1 MSLPEETLPE
11 EKRVFDRETW
21 GLVIEW
27 LGTGESGI
35 PEKKEARER
44 LIAAAARDP
53 DVALVDAWRAEAE
66 PLPEWALQLDRETPH
81 WGVEICNVN
90 WLAHLEGQIDRIR
103 EERAAQG
110 IGWCGAR
117 PVWRIQWATWAQAAL
132 SRWLEGQ
139 DPEQTN
145 PIGAEIHATLG
156 RRDEDKAGAVSL
168 LQSAIELAVSHRP
181 ATFEEHY
188 ATLETT
194 SDLAAELRKPIG
206 YLEFTCGYRWEKVVL
221 DLCRAIG
228 DETYRR
234 GRPRSWHVGS
244 CNGQIAFADRDD
256 PLHIPTTAGILV
268 GLWAWL
274 VQASSPIVTSRYP
287 EYAPLAAQIGHRLG
301 ESTPAKRWL
310 AGRLFVGVSLWLQ
323 EYDRVALELA
333 RPALTVYPR
342 LATGIQR

>member
-1 MSLPEETLPE
+1 M
-11 EKRVFDRETW
+11 
-21 GLVIEW
+21 
-27 LGTGESGI
+27 
-35 PEKKEARER
+35 
-44 LIAAAARDP
+44 
-53 DVALVDAWRAEAE
+53 
-66 PLPEWALQLDRETPH
+66 
-81 WGVEICNVN
+81 N

-181 ATFEEHY
+181 AAFEEHY
-188 ATLETT
+188 AALETT

-206 YLEFTCGYRWEKVVL
+206 YLEFTCGYRWEKIVL

-333 RPALTVYPR
+333 RPALTVCPR